1 MTQHQALGKL
11 LTRRKGVTAWEIIQL
26 VGTVCP
32 HKRLSDLKASG
43 WTITKQPVAGQTYH
57 RYFGTGPKAK
67 TATRVN
73 G

>member
-1 MTQHQALGKL
+1 MTQYQSLGKL
-11 LTRRKGVTAWEIIQL
+11 LTRKSGVTAMEIIQL

-32 HKRLSDLKASG
+32 HKRMSDLKANG
-43 WTITKQPVAGQTYH
+43 WTITKQPVAGKTYH

-67 TATRVN
+67 AATRAN

>member
-32 HKRLSDLKASG
+32 HKRMSDLKASG
-43 WTITKQPVAGQTYH
+43 WTITKQQVAGQTYH
-57 RYFGTGPKAK
+57 RYYGQAPKAK
-67 TATRVN
+67 AATCAN
-73 G
+73 K

>member
-1 MTQHQALGKL
+1 MTQYQALGKL

-32 HKRLSDLKASG
+32 HKRMSDLKASG

-57 RYFGTGPKAK
+57 RYFGQAPKAK
-67 TATRVN
+67 NLTRTN